1 MQKTA
6 FQLIKGHLLK
16 RKSMVFD
23 LKISEFLSKNQ
34 RNKTIKQKNN
44 TEYFSRIKKTNDNIF
59 YHTNYTELFFLRTTL
74 LKYLEYNLKAFKHK
88 LPSVRATI

>member
-34 RNKTIKQKNN
+34 RNKTIKQKKAVIFHGFFENN
-44 TEYFSRIKKTNDNIF
+44 TEYFSRIKKQMTIF
-59 YHTNYTELFFLRTTL
+59 F
-74 LKYLEYNLKAFKHK
+74 
-88 LPSVRATI
+88 TIRIILNCSFCEQRY